1 MMILS
6 ASHIFQLVIFKH
18 GMRMPNDYNIIHIL
32 LYIYIHILYC
42 IIHVCMYVM

>member
-32 LYIYIHILYC
+32 LYIFIYYI
-42 IIHVCMYVM
+42 V